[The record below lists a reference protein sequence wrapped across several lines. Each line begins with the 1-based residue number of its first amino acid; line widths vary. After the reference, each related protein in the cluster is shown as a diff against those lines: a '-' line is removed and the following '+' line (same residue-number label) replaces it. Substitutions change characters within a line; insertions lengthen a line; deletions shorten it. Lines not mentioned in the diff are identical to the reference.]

1 VSPKGPVC
9 DVVASSILVSPVF
22 AGVTLQGRLCRDH
35 IVWTCERVWTYERTR
50 GSPPCGFPEDN
61 SGKSVCLVYSL
72 TLPRLLEEYSSGAP
86 SEHLRGKAGR
96 FLGGFVRPLTG
107 QRSDLMERLM
117 ERSLWQWSSSRRSTQ
132 NGSRFV
138 GSAIWTARSFASYSG
153 FPGILPVLNCRDFGT
168 EKPSLLPERHGRETC
183 DLRIAAC
190 LARQYVMYMAYYC
203 A

>member
-1 VSPKGPVC
+1 M
-9 DVVASSILVSPVF
+9 
-22 AGVTLQGRLCRDH
+22 R
-35 IVWTCERVWTYERTR
+35 
-50 GSPPCGFPEDN
+50 
-61 SGKSVCLVYSL
+61 
-72 TLPRLLEEYSSGAP
+72 LPRGQLREERMSCIQFDAPPAARRVLLRSTFGAP
-86 SEHLRGKAGR
+86 SEHLWGKAGR
-96 FLGGFVRPLTG
+96 FLGGFVRPLTA

-153 FPGILPVLNCRDFGT
+153 FPGILPFLNCRDFGT
-168 EKPSLLPERHGRETC
+168 GKPSLLPERHGRETC